1 MKRKGQ
7 IIVEYSVLIGL
18 ALVFAIIIS
27 GFLLIQSS
35 RNVDE
40 RHRVAIDSQLT
51 RMQNEILSAHT
62 SKDGYFSIVEFQPPY
77 LGVNMNMTLQPPI
90 LLIRTDRS
98 EGMIYL
104 PEFIGTIETDNGN
117 IMIRNIE
124 GIVMVGLI

>member
-7 IIVEYSVLIGL
+7 IIVEYSALIGL

-40 RHRVAIDSQLT
+40 RHRVAVDSQLT
-51 RMQNEILSAHT
+51 RIQNEILSAHT
-62 SKDGYFSIVEFQPPY
+62 SRDGYYSRVEFAPPY

-90 LLIRTDRS
+90 LLIRTDRT
-98 EGMIYL
+98 EGIIYL
-104 PEFIGTIETDNGN
+104 PETIGTFETDNGN
-117 IMIRNIE
+117 ILITKKE
-124 GIVMVGLI
+124 GMVRVDLI